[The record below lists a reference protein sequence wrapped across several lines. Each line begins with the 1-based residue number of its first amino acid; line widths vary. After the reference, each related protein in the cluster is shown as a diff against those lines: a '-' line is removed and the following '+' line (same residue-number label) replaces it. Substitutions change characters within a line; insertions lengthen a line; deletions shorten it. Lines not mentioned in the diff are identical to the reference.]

1 MSTRKPNR
9 YNAARDK
16 GDEAVRV
23 ARYHRSGLTPPP
35 RRWSLTLDKA
45 AMIAAALLFVA
56 WVVGE
61 VAHAV

>member
-16 GDEAVRV
+16 GDEAVRM

-35 RRWSLTLDKA
+35 RF
-45 AMIAAALLFVA
+45 M
-56 WVVGE
+56 
-61 VAHAV
+61 HA

>member
-16 GDEAVRV
+16 GDEAVRM

-45 AMIAAALLFVA
+45 AMIAALLLLAAFIA
-56 WVVGE
+56 GE
-61 VAHAV
+61 LFH

>member
-1 MSTRKPNR
+1 MTRKPNR

-16 GDEAVRV
+16 VDEAVRM

-45 AMIAAALLFVA
+45 AMIAAGLLVVA
-56 WVVGE
+56 YVIGSL
-61 VAHAV
+61 